1 MPTLSPIAM
10 GRILSEY
17 PPPRSNVVLLSC
29 MDLRLIDELASFMD
43 RDNLTNRY
51 DHLIMAGAA
60 LGVMR
65 PGHDNWRSTF
75 FEHLNIALKVHWPV
89 EDIYIVEHRSCGAYT
104 MFLDAKYGDS
114 PKEQARELK
123 THREYASRLAG
134 EIQAWAAQQEP
145 INGTP
150 VRLNVRS
157 FLMDLRGDIESLG
170 YYPAKPTGA
179 ASKTSKNGKTGAAK
193 TAKKSK
199 RAMT

>member
-1 MPTLSPIAM
+1 MPSLNPIAM

-29 MDLRLIDELASFMD
+29 MDLRLVDELASFMD

-75 FEHLNIALKVHWPV
+75 FEHLDIALKVHWPV
-89 EDIYIVEHRSCGAYT
+89 EDIYILEHRSCGAYAK
-104 MFLDAKYGDS
+104 FLDAHFGDS

-123 THREYASRLAG
+123 THREYASQLAE
-134 EIQAWAAQQEP
+134 EIQAWAALQTP
-145 INGTP
+145 INEKP

-157 FLMDLRGDIESLG
+157 FLMDLRGDIELLG
-170 YYPAKPTGA
+170 YHPARPTA
-179 ASKTSKNGKTGAAK
+179 SASKNRKNGAAK
-193 TAKKSK
+193 TGKKSR
-199 RAMT
+199 RATS

>member
-1 MPTLSPIAM
+1 
-10 GRILSEY
+10 
-17 PPPRSNVVLLSC
+17 

-75 FEHLNIALKVHWPV
+75 FEHLDIALKVHWPV

-104 MFLDAKYGDS
+104 MFLDAHFGDS

-123 THREYASRLAG
+123 AHREYASQLAG
-134 EIQAWAAQQEP
+134 EIQAWAARQEP

-170 YYPAKPTGA
+170 YYPAKPAG
-179 ASKTSKNGKTGAAK
+179 SVSKNGKNGAAR
-193 TAKKSK
+193 TGKKSK
-199 RAMT
+199 RVTS